1 MCVYVRVCE
10 WDPVLFFLWRGFGCV
25 FACVLVTSCVCLAPF
40 EVERSIFLFLCVNGG
55 LGVSFCAF
63 SWVFVPSILPHLPPS
78 EASTLRHLANFY
90 SPTPLPPLLHVLP
103 FAAPPPVTQPLF
115 LYVVSSSTPPP
126 VAAPRTNTHSP
137 SPVVG
142 NICGPIPPPDPP
154 HRLVVCGAV

>member
-40 EVERSIFLFLCVNGG
+40 EVARSIFLFLCVNGG
-55 LGVSFCAF
+55 LGVSFYAF

-90 SPTPLPPLLHVLP
+90 SPTPLPPCCTSSLLLP
-103 FAAPPPVTQPLF
+103 RPPLRSHPFCMLSPPPPHLLSLHLVQTPTLR
-115 LYVVSSSTPPP
+115 LPSSGISADP
-126 VAAPRTNTHSP
+126 V
-137 SPVVG
+137 
-142 NICGPIPPPDPP
+142 PPPDPP